1 MEKNKSQKLDSMK
14 KLVECW
20 EEKFDRN
27 ILDVEV
33 TTDGYLLVTM
43 HKGTQLN
50 SGELSWLFKNFSEVI
65 VEAEAGY
72 MFLHLFG

>member
-1 MEKNKSQKLDSMK
+1 MKENREQKLNSMR

-20 EEKFDRN
+20 IEKFDRSV
-27 ILDVEV
+27 LDIET

-50 SGELSWLFKNFSEVI
+50 AVEMSWLFKNFSEVI